1 MRGLVLG
8 PGTGGGVLVP
18 LPLPLSPTKFGCD
31 LDVVDLDED
40 SVVDGEPLSNH
51 ELSVDVDLFV
61 GRSLVSPSLLELP
74 DDADASAVFVS
85 GGASV
90 VAKEAF
96 DRRRRLRS
104 LRKDGMVGGTPA
116 RSRVY

>member
-1 MRGLVLG
+1 VHLV
-8 PGTGGGVLVP
+8 
-18 LPLPLSPTKFGCD
+18 
-31 LDVVDLDED
+31 ED

-74 DDADASAVFVS
+74 DDADASAAFVS
-85 GGASV
+85 GGVSV

-104 LRKDGMVGGTPA
+104 LRKDGIAGGTSAPTL
-116 RSRVY
+116 VY